1 MFCINAI
8 IFVINSDLICFD
20 NFCPNQGQPYSSYGG
35 IIIGKKKPK
44 TKLLYK
50 QINMKKNNSTRPH
63 KKRTTKNIWCYAN
76 GCGTPRYSICL
87 YFSNKRKVFIWLL
100 SLSPNQ
106 LLDKTMLLGK
116 PSKLISQ
123 CYLVNSDCLHWFV
136 FQIIPGFFYWRLP

>member
-1 MFCINAI
+1 MIWSVLI
-8 IFVINSDLICFD
+8 IFALTKVNLTH
-20 NFCPNQGQPYSSYGG
+20 PTVVLLLV
-35 IIIGKKKPK
+35 KKRPK

-136 FQIIPGFFYWRLP
+136 FLVYYSPIN